1 MSGLFGKA
9 LGEQLVNAGIATE
22 KQLEKAKEK
31 PANKGYKKKTGG
43 KRKGKGQRAHKPADP
58 ATQKIEVTE
67 KAVTRQ
73 VSKKDKVNGI
83 IRKQLVV
90 AGEGQNF
97 NFVLAGKLKQLEVS
111 AEQAEQLANG
121 KLAIVKSDV
130 KRDPYV
136 LVPTAAAEEI
146 KALIPNRILLSQ
158 DGDHSDDQSDEQN
171 DDNSDNENSTA
182 ATADDKP
189 ASTGD

>member
-31 PANKGYKKKTGG
+31 PTNKGYKKKTGG
-43 KRKGKGQRAHKPADP
+43 KRKGKGQRARKPADP

-73 VSKKDKVNGI
+73 VSKKNKVNGI

-121 KLAIVKSDV
+121 ELAIVKSDV

-146 KALIPNRILLSQ
+146 KALLPNRILLSQ
-158 DGDHSDDQSDEQN
+158 HDEQSV
-171 DDNSDNENSTA
+171 DNSDNEKATA
-182 ATADDKP
+182 AKDDKP
-189 ASTGD
+189 AE

>member
-22 KQLEKAKEK
+22 QQLEKAKEK
-31 PANKGYKKKTGG
+31 PAHKGYKQKTGG
-43 KRKGKGQRAHKPADP
+43 KRKGKGQRAKGPIQTNPVQTSKAD
-58 ATQKIEVTE
+58 TSKVEVTE

-90 AGEGQNF
+90 AGEGQSF

-111 AEQAEQLANG
+111 AEQAEQLASG
-121 KLAIVKSDV
+121 ELTIVKSDV

-136 LVPTAAAEEI
+136 LVPQAGAEAI
-146 KALIPNRILLSQ
+146 AALIPNRVLLNNKDAEPSA
-158 DGDHSDDQSDEQN
+158 E
-171 DDNSDNENSTA
+171 
-182 ATADDKP
+182 
-189 ASTGD
+189 